1 MLCPKETDDNKELF
15 LEATFASKSS
25 HVTGIKCSLG
35 HPGVAA
41 TGVEEAVCCGSVGE
55 GVAQDSSVTV
65 SSRGMEHG
73 SMPKSL
79 DVKAQQPLSIHA

>member
-1 MLCPKETDDNKELF
+1 MLWSEFVAQIWTGQESCEFKAMLCPKETDDNKELF

-41 TGVEEAVCCGSVGE
+41 TGVEEVKPDRLLWDQWV
-55 GVAQDSSVTV
+55 
-65 SSRGMEHG
+65 RG
-73 SMPKSL
+73 
-79 DVKAQQPLSIHA
+79 